1 MRNGI
6 GNLNKTAYYTYKEK
20 IISEDELTKHLKSE
34 HRLDIIHNNIN
45 RVCHKYHCNL
55 LQNHCKQIASGQSIM
70 HQGQEFDCVVKY
82 LEHWKDHV
90 DHRILPIHDI
100 NRIIERELERQIA
113 HDHHH
118 HSLDL

>member
-1 MRNGI
+1 M
-6 GNLNKTAYYTYKEK
+6 KASQCHFE
-20 IISEDELTKHLKSE
+20 SEPLH
-34 HRLDIIHNNIN
+34 
-45 RVCHKYHCNL
+45 
-55 LQNHCKQIASGQSIM
+55 
-70 HQGQEFDCVVKY
+70 VVKY

>member
-1 MRNGI
+1 
-6 GNLNKTAYYTYKEK
+6 LLKTYIEYLLSLVNTYFQPFVNPEFG
-20 IISEDELTKHLKSE
+20 L
-34 HRLDIIHNNIN
+34 
-45 RVCHKYHCNL
+45 Y
-55 LQNHCKQIASGQSIM
+55 GQ
-70 HQGQEFDCVVKY
+70 GFDCVVKY

-90 DHRILPIHDI
+90 DHRMLPIHDI